1 MSLKRQVNLA
11 FFLLG
16 SSAGLLPFSLFKRR
30 GLEMLARLDDRR
42 RVTFT
47 GIVGR
52 IKSRRKLEDFW
63 DDVAGRCVGW
73 RGMEN
78 NYSESEVKICSIAAR
93 WENTHWHTCQH
104 IPS

>member
-93 WENTHWHTCQH
+93 WEKTHWHTCQH